1 MNDFPPRHLQLF
13 ECSLAAYAEVT
24 VRMFVSCLSDFF
36 NSRRSALLQ
45 RPNWH
50 TAHVPISVYNW
61 RAGASQPSGAN
72 GAIFPL
78 YLYIYIF
85 IYLYI
90 TGAAYVVSNSTLH
103 AHAHAHVKLQ
113 SAVYA

>member
-1 MNDFPPRHLQLF
+1 MFLEGRAGSRCAQGMDRRVYTSVL
-13 ECSLAAYAEVT
+13 CAY
-24 VRMFVSCLSDFF
+24 
-36 NSRRSALLQ
+36 
-45 RPNWH
+45 
-50 TAHVPISVYNW
+50 YW

-78 YLYIYIF
+78 LILIYLYIIIF
-85 IYLYI
+85 I

-113 SAVYA
+113 SAAYA